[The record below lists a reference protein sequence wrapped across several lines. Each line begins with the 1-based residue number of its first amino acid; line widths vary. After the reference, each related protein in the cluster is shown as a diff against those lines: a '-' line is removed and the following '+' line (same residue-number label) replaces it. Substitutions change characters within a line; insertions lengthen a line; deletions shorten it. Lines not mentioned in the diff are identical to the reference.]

1 MRDGESRTSRV
12 VRALT
17 YWLIVA
23 TAVTCLSLMV
33 YGAGQQILRQSAND
47 PQIAL
52 AEDAAATL
60 MQGAKPD
67 SVVNSQQID
76 IAHSLLPFLIV
87 FDAGGKPVASSAVLD
102 GGVPSVPAGVFD
114 YTAKHDQDR
123 ITWQPV
129 SDARIAA
136 VIQHYGGA
144 APGFVLAGRSLREVE
159 RREDSLLA
167 MVALGWLVTLALTL
181 IVALTLAVVIELVLR
196 NRRA

>member
-1 MRDGESRTSRV
+1 MSRV
-12 VRALT
+12 VRALA

-23 TAVTCLSLMV
+23 AAVTCLSFMV

-52 AEDAAATL
+52 AEDAAAAL
-60 MQGAKPD
+60 MQGAEPH
-67 SVVNSQQID
+67 SVVGSPQID
-76 IAHSLLPFLIV
+76 ISHSLSPFLIV
-87 FDAGGKPVASSAVLD
+87 FDANGKSVASAAVLA
-102 GGVPSVPAGVFD
+102 GGVPAVPAGVLD

-123 ITWQPV
+123 ITWQPR
-129 SDARIAA
+129 SDTRIAA

-167 MVALGWLVTLALTL
+167 IVALGWLVTLALTL
-181 IVALTLAVVIELVLR
+181 IVALTLAVVIEIVLKD
-196 NRRA
+196 RRA